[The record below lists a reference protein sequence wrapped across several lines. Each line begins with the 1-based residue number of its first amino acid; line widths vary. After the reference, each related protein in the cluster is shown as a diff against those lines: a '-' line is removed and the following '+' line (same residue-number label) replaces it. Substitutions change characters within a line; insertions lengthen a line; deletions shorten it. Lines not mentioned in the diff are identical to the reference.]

1 MSISNQPHIV
11 INPTS
16 GGGRTAKLQTA
27 ILQHIERRI
36 GKTYSLCV
44 TQKPK
49 DAMRSVAEA
58 LESGCT
64 HILVVGGDGTIHE
77 AVNGLMQNGFEAA
90 RNCTLGIISSGSGQ
104 GVALSLGLPRSLAQQ
119 IELALCGETVAVDA
133 ARISFVDANGLACD
147 RYFINECQIGIGAEV
162 VRKTTPGR
170 KRMGGRLA
178 YGLRTLSLL
187 FRYESSR
194 LSVWVDGQEHVSRQL
209 MGVVI
214 GNGPITAGGMQLTPN
229 AVLND
234 GALDLLII
242 QEQSVLQRIRSFSRI
257 YNGRHVFL
265 PTFESLKGRSVR
277 IESEGLV
284 NIAADGEF
292 LGHLPCSVEV
302 VPSALQIRC
311 REKSLEDNYANSI
324 EQLEAIGV

>member
-1 MSISNQPHIV
+1 
-11 INPTS
+11 
-16 GGGRTAKLQTA
+16 
-27 ILQHIERRI
+27 
-36 GKTYSLCV
+36 
-44 TQKPK
+44 
-49 DAMRSVAEA
+49 
-58 LESGCT
+58 
-64 HILVVGGDGTIHE
+64 
-77 AVNGLMQNGFEAA
+77 
-90 RNCTLGIISSGSGQ
+90 
-104 GVALSLGLPRSLAQQ
+104 
-119 IELALCGETVAVDA
+119 
-133 ARISFVDANGLACD
+133 
-147 RYFINECQIGIGAEV
+147 YFINECQIGIGAEV
-162 VRKTTPGR
+162 VRKTAPGR

-194 LSVWVDGQEHVSRQL
+194 LNVWVDGQEHVSRQL

-265 PTFESLKGRSVR
+265 PTFDSLRGRSVR

-292 LGHLPCSVEV
+292 LGHLPCSIEV
-302 VPSALQIRC
+302 VPSAMNVRC
-311 REKSLEDNYANSI
+311 RKTIWKEHYGTRI
-324 EQLEAIGV
+324 EQTEAIGV